1 MAYQARQIKAQR
13 RVPRQGAA
21 LVEFAVVLPVIML
34 FLTAMVEISRILM
47 LQHTADT
54 AAYEAARCAMVPG
67 ATVTEAEWEAHALIE
82 AAGLTNT
89 AVTVTPAEITEETA
103 FITVRVEVPA
113 NDNSWM
119 LSSQFTDVVV
129 ASEVTLLT
137 ERSPIVR
144 LTGIPGLKAKKSKL
158 KGEKPEI

>member
-1 MAYQARQIKAQR
+1 
-13 RVPRQGAA
+13 
-21 LVEFAVVLPVIML
+21 
-34 FLTAMVEISRILM
+34 
-47 LQHTADT
+47 
-54 AAYEAARCAMVPG
+54 
-67 ATVTEAEWEAHALIE
+67 
-82 AAGLTNT
+82 
-89 AVTVTPAEITEETA
+89 VTVTPAEITEETA